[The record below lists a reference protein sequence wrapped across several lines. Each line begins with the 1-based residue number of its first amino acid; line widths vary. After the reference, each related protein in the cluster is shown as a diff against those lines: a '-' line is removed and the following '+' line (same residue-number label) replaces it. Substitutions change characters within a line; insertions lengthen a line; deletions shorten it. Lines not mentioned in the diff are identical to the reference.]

1 MKTLLATTL
10 LLLATLSASSA
21 STSIF
26 FGSLRQTGRAAFNSR
41 AVVTVVIPASP
52 RTSTIRLA
60 WQLDGNDVIEIMK
73 LSPTGRLRSRV
84 FFAGQPVAR
93 SSGSWSLR
101 RTTITTITTRAT
113 VTGQAGRYQSRGKF
127 IFRRGQLRIVVRN
140 ALGTLRF
147 SGAR

>member
-101 RTTITTITTRAT
+101 RTTITTRAT